1 MIYLLTLAI
10 GIYIGFK
17 LKDEPCEDCKEVK
30 NGMDVFITN
39 KR

>member
-17 LKDEPCEDCKEVK
+17 LKDEPCEDCKEAK
-30 NGMDVFITN
+30 KCNGCTYN
-39 KR
+39 

>member
-30 NGMDVFITN
+30 KWNGCIYN
-39 KR
+39 